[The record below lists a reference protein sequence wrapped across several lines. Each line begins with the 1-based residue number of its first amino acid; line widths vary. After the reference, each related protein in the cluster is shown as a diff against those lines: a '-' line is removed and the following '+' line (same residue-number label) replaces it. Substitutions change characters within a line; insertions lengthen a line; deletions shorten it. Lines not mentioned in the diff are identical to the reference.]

1 MHYVLF
7 RADYL
12 DNEVLVKDQ
21 LQKVEQKM
29 LTLFRQLSLEQK
41 VLIAQFNPY
50 LKNRYMSFAEIK
62 TVDAARFDRP
72 GMRECIDQHSFD
84 SIPLNLEY
92 TEKALYGM
100 VHTLEDFAQSYL
112 IPTQ

>member
-1 MHYVLF
+1 
-7 RADYL
+7 
-12 DNEVLVKDQ
+12 
-21 LQKVEQKM
+21 
-29 LTLFRQLSLEQK
+29 
-41 VLIAQFNPY
+41 
-50 LKNRYMSFAEIK
+50 MSFAEIK